1 MVSPTALG
9 KALRFL
15 LTDRCNLRCTF
26 CHNEFQGDVS
36 QARRSVWSESLVEQ
50 LFSDFSLSNTLRV
63 KFSGGEPLLRWVELQ
78 SLLQMSKE
86 ADARDITLFSNLTL
100 ASSTKLYQL
109 AELGLNRINTNL
121 PSFAPDIFSAR
132 TGQER
137 MSLER
142 VLSRARIARSLG
154 IHVQFNLVMPAFPE
168 ETEASAFLDAELRAA
183 SEEADAWD
191 ALALIAD
198 ARGPSPRQ
206 AQEWIHESLA
216 GMPDVQYADDRVL
229 RGEEFHWLGK
239 SVFASRCTDWS
250 VASELAEADW
260 YILPPGRILP
270 AHAPGRAY
278 RQ

>member
-1 MVSPTALG
+1 MANSAALG

-36 QARRSVWSESLVEQ
+36 RTRRSVWRESLVEQ

-63 KFSGGEPLLRWVELQ
+63 KFSGGEPLLQWVELQ
-78 SLLQMSKE
+78 NLLQMSKE
-86 ADARDITLFSNLTL
+86 ANARDTTLFSNLTL
-100 ASSTKLYQL
+100 ASPAKLHYL
-109 AELGLNRINTNL
+109 ASLGLDRINTNL
-121 PSFAPDIFSAR
+121 PSFESRTFSSR
-132 TGQER
+132 TGQAR
-137 MSLER
+137 MSLDR
-142 VLSRARIARSLG
+142 VLARARIARSLG
-154 IHVQFNLVMPAFPE
+154 IHVQFNLVVPTFPE
-168 ETEASAFLDAELRAA
+168 ETAASAFLDAELRDA
-183 SEEADAWD
+183 SDEADAWD

-206 AQEWIHESLA
+206 AQEWIHEFLA
-216 GMPDVQYADDRVL
+216 GMPEVQYAGDGVL
-229 RGEEFHWLGK
+229 RGEEFHWRGK
-239 SVFASRCTDWS
+239 SIFASRCTDWS

-270 AHAPGRAY
+270 VHALGRAY